1 MALKIKYVFIAM
13 AFSLIWL
20 ISACSYKTLSVFFD
34 GVPNPADPLII
45 ASNYTSNPTES
56 DRIIE
61 VNAMKAG
68 PDMNYHMPYLDK
80 ACTACHDE
88 NLIGK
93 FILPEPDL
101 CYQCHVDFKTTY
113 AVLHVPVEMGEC
125 TSCHSPHMAEARK
138 LLLKAGQKLCLGC
151 HDGGDVMKLESHDGI
166 GETDCIEC
174 HNPHGGS
181 ESNLLN

>member
-1 MALKIKYVFIAM
+1 MVPKIKYILIVLII
-13 AFSLIWL
+13 SLIWL
-20 ISACSYKTLSVFFD
+20 FSACSYKTLSVFFD
-34 GVPNPADPLII
+34 GVPNPNDSTMT
-45 ASNYTSNPTES
+45 ASINNSNLTES
-56 DRIIE
+56 ERINE
-61 VNAMKAG
+61 VNALKAG

-101 CYQCHVDFKTTY
+101 CYQCHVDFNSTY

-125 TSCHSPHMAEARK
+125 TSCHSPHMAENRK
-138 LLLKAGQKLCLGC
+138 LLLKTGQQLCLNC
-151 HDGGDVMKLESHDGI
+151 HDAGDIMKIESHEGI
-166 GETDCIEC
+166 GDTDCIEC
-174 HNPHGGS
+174 HNPHGAS